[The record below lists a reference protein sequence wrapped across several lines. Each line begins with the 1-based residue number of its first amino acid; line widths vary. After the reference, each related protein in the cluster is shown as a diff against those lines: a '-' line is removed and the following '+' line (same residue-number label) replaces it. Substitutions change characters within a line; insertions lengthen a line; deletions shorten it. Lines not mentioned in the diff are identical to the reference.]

1 MGSVWLSTYIWG
13 MLLFEDDTC
22 VTLACCP
29 YDYVEDC
36 CIFKPWYLS
45 VDDNILGS
53 QEIF

>member
-13 MLLFEDDTC
+13 MLLEDDTC

-29 YDYVEDC
+29 YDSVEDC